1 MITKTEVKEVSIYR
15 NNAMVIRTGVAK
27 LETGRNL
34 VYIAGMTES
43 AVKGS
48 FRLKFPPTVKAINMQ
63 LVNLTD
69 DLDVGEEKESDKIRA
84 KIADLSYRIN
94 ICNFME
100 ELQKTNAN
108 FTVRTE
114 VSLEAQE
121 EYMKKL
127 PGELDKIH
135 EEVKELTK
143 VQDLLAKE
151 LKEAEKEEAK
161 PLIMAELVTENA
173 GEVPFLLEYKEAY
186 ASWAPK
192 YEVRF
197 NGTNEPLSVIMKAA
211 IYQSSKEDWKQV
223 KVTLFSGNPAA
234 TDTIPDLKSLQ
245 LSFYEPAPVPAS
257 SPMMGGPMMGFM
269 GMAAANM
276 AGASA
281 NAMSASAAPMAMM
294 SMDAMKQMNAL
305 QTAEAVVS
313 EEDSMTAF
321 ELPDLRDILS
331 DTSGNLADL
340 RNFSVD
346 AKYHVLCIPRLSDK
360 CYMTAE
366 IAAADWPLPPA
377 KASVY
382 LKDTLAGDFYV
393 DSNSET
399 DIFNLSLGND
409 ERITVRRSEMPRK
422 TQEALIKNQKKTQY
436 AFRISL
442 LNNSSE
448 AVNVKI
454 LDQIPVSTEKT
465 IVVEISE
472 LSKAVLNEESGELC
486 WELSAESKKEIVLN
500 VAYSVAWPKDKK
512 LTERRTNIVKK
523 NEGAKTCPTCGWSG
537 VTGKFCPECG
547 GIM

>member
-1 MITKTEVKEVSIYR
+1 
-15 NNAMVIRTGVAK
+15 
-27 LETGRNL
+27 
-34 VYIAGMTES
+34 
-43 AVKGS
+43 
-48 FRLKFPPTVKAINMQ
+48 MQ

-94 ICNFME
+94 TCNFME

-173 GEVPFLLEYKEAY
+173 GEVPFLLEYKETY

-211 IYQSSKEDWKQV
+211 IHQSSKEDWKQV

-331 DTSGNLADL
+331 DTSGNL
-340 RNFSVD
+340 
-346 AKYHVLCIPRLSDK
+346 DK
-360 CYMTAE
+360 LAYMTGQ
-366 IAAADWPLPPA
+366 DYFLYPLFLTHIYGITYVITA
-377 KASVY
+377 FHCVLQVY
-382 LKDTLAGDFYV
+382 IKMLLHELRTVVSRSHDYAF
-393 DSNSET
+393 
-399 DIFNLSLGND
+399 LSLG
-409 ERITVRRSEMPRK
+409 RLLT
-422 TQEALIKNQKKTQY
+422 Y
-436 AFRISL
+436 AYPYSL
-442 LNNSSE
+442 LHSRNTHRFNYSGSTYNRDSTLYTKRRIE
-448 AVNVKI
+448 GFLRK
-454 LDQIPVSTEKT
+454 LDSFRYGY
-465 IVVEISE
+465 
-472 LSKAVLNEESGELC
+472 LH
-486 WELSAESKKEIVLN
+486 
-500 VAYSVAWPKDKK
+500 
-512 LTERRTNIVKK
+512 
-523 NEGAKTCPTCGWSG
+523 
-537 VTGKFCPECG
+537 
-547 GIM
+547 